1 MRLMTPLLVLCLS
14 AAQFTFGAAP
24 AKPAT
29 RPAAPT
35 IDLRVAKADW
45 GGADL
50 GDVKK
55 VFLSVSA
62 QLLPH
67 FPGAKLE
74 PIRVEPRGGPIVL
87 FNRTKEGLIVVRLD
101 TGGNLWAQYAFQFAH
116 ELCHVLSRYEELDT
130 GQKWLEESLCELSSL
145 YTLRSMA
152 KQWET
157 KPPYPNWKPYAKHLA
172 EYAQERIDK
181 HPLPEG
187 KTLAQWYADNAE
199 PLGKTAT
206 DRERN
211 TVAAV
216 ALLPLFE
223 KEPDHWMAVY
233 YLNQNKPKQGKQTLR
248 ERLQNWHDETPAEHR
263 PFVRAIA
270 RQFGIEL
277 DEKR

>member
-1 MRLMTPLLVLCLS
+1 MRPLLAIALLIPLTLS
-14 AAQFTFGAAP
+14 PAHGDAP
-24 AKPAT
+24 P
-29 RPAAPT
+29 PT
-35 IDLRVAKADW
+35 PPTPTHDLRLAKDNW
-45 GGADL
+45 GGADPD
-50 GDVKK
+50 DVRN
-55 VFLSVSA
+55 VFKSVSR

-87 FNRTKEGLIVVRLD
+87 FNRTKDGLVVIRLD

-116 ELCHVLSRYEELDT
+116 ELCHVLCRYEELDT

-145 YTLRSMA
+145 YTLRAMS
-152 KQWET
+152 KEWET
-157 KPPYPNWKPYAKHLA
+157 KPPYPNWKSYSKHLA
-172 EYAQERIDK
+172 EYAQDRIDK

-199 PLGKTAT
+199 ALGKTAT

-211 TVAAV
+211 TVAAA

-223 KEPDHWMAVY
+223 KSPDHWMAVY
-233 YLNQNKPKQGKQTLR
+233 YLNQNKPRDTRQTLAQ
-248 ERLQNWHDETPAEHR
+248 RLQNWHDETPKDHQ

-270 RQFGIEL
+270 KEFGIPL
-277 DEKR
+277 TEKP